1 MSMNVYNIVWA
12 DDEIDDILNDF
23 KRQDL
28 KTLGI
33 NIVGEAHDGRE
44 LENILST
51 ITAVN
56 SVDAVIVD
64 ANFNEA
70 TSKVTNERDTSGLDY
85 ARGLFIHKYNRSI
98 PFFLYTNRNE
108 EILKEKY
115 KDNPTFLKDFP
126 RHERWFKKSVR
137 SEYDQ
142 MITEIKNEVD
152 RQNSTSFIIRNRYQ
166 YELNAATLVDGAQD
180 LIFELLC
187 SDYENKLD
195 ECVEPFARIRKI
207 IEKMFSLCE
216 DRCIIPPI
224 SSNTNGTASYFL
236 HNKYRTKDENNKWV
250 YLYAMNEGDIMPK
263 PLAHSLNF
271 IVDLTQDGSHSKKG
285 LRLNVDEYFEEKKDV
300 LLLKSIAFIL
310 IDVLK
315 WYSNITLTYQY
326 PDANEATL
334 WSKIENNQNNQQ

>member
-1 MSMNVYNIVWA
+1 MNVYNIVWA

-23 KRQDL
+23 KRKNL
-28 KTLGI
+28 KSIGI
-33 NIVGEAHDGRE
+33 NIVGEAHNARE
-44 LENILST
+44 LESILGELT
-51 ITAVN
+51 LAN

-64 ANFNEA
+64 ANFNE
-70 TSKVTNERDTSGLDY
+70 SKGHVNSERDTTGLSY
-85 ARGLFIHKYNRSI
+85 ARSIFRLKYNKSI
-98 PFFLYTNRNE
+98 PFFLYTNRSE
-108 EILKEKY
+108 ELLKEKY
-115 KDNPTFLKDFP
+115 KDIEDFFEDFP
-126 RHERWFKKSVR
+126 RYKRWFKKSVR
-137 SEYDQ
+137 SEYEQ

-152 RQNSTSFIIRNRYQ
+152 RQNSTNFIIRNRYQ

-180 LIFELLC
+180 LIFELLS

-224 SSNTNGTASYFL
+224 SSNTNGTAGYFL
-236 HNKYRTKDENNKWV
+236 HNKYRTKDENDKWV

-263 PLAHSLNF
+263 PLAQSLNY

-285 LRLNVDEYFEEKKDV
+285 LRLRVDEYFEETKDV

-315 WYSNITLTYQY
+315 WFAITALTYQH
-326 PDANEATL
+326 PEDNETKL
-334 WSKIENNQNNQQ
+334 WSKIENNKNNQQ